1 MANDTK
7 RILSVLQR
15 LSVFGLIVI
24 IQEFKAFVFA
34 KIIESNLRCETK
46 LSRKHINAEI
56 YVLYFPKSLLR
67 HLYHC

>member
-24 IQEFKAFVFA
+24 IQEFKAFVLA
-34 KIIESNLRCETK
+34 KIIESNLRCKTK
-46 LSRKHINAEI
+46 LSCKHINAKI
-56 YVLYFPKSLLR
+56 YVLYFPKSLL
-67 HLYHC
+67 